1 MDTLGAMTFVTP
13 AGALI
18 STAVSN
24 ATRNNIDEAKKV
36 LVVNGD
42 NKKKQ
47 IYILNAATSV
57 LEASFTL
64 PRFNSVTFIKK
75 STHTVYGLNIADGS
89 GITNATNLTFQK
101 VHSNHAD

>member
-13 AGALI
+13 AAALI
-18 STAVSN
+18 GTAVSN
-24 ATRNNIDEAKKV
+24 ATKNDIGEAEKV

-47 IYILNAATSV
+47 IYILNAAESV
-57 LEASFTL
+57 EASFTL

-75 STHTVYGLNIADGS
+75 STHTVYGVNIADGS

>member
-18 STAVSN
+18 NTAVSN
-24 ATRNNIDEAKKV
+24 ATRNNIGEAKKV

-47 IYILNAATSV
+47 IYILNAAASV

-75 STHTVYGLNIADGS
+75 STHTVYGVNIADGS

>member
-18 STAVSN
+18 KTAVSD
-24 ATRNNIDEAKKV
+24 ATKNDIGEAEKV

-47 IYILNAATSV
+47 IYIVNAAATKV
-57 LEASFTL
+57 EASFTL